1 VRARSGLTELRR
13 LALALPAA
21 ALLGVALSAAPAGA
35 QDRALADAC
44 AFGSTA
50 CLRAAQAAAILHGA
64 APAAAVAGNPV
75 PGTASTLGIRIGS
88 FPRLSLGAR
97 IGASRVAVP
106 DILRSGSGTSRG
118 HLLSAFMLDAAT
130 GITPGFSPLPTVG
143 GVASLDAV
151 ASTGFLL
158 TPGDFSGSAP
168 FVWGVGVRLGLLRES
183 FTMPGAS
190 VTAMWRG
197 AGAVHYGDPSLQR
210 TNAFASAASSGPSV
224 RAAVGKRLFG
234 VGLTGG
240 LGYDSWRGDVAWSGD
255 GAADLRVRGHL
266 SSRRT
271 AFANLAW
278 TFLVLHAVAEGGW
291 ISGPDL
297 LPGLDRTAAGLDPS
311 RGGFF
316 GGVALRLSI

>member
-1 VRARSGLTELRR
+1 LPEPRPVLLAL
-13 LALALPAA
+13 LALALA
-21 ALLGVALSAAPAGA
+21 GAPAGA

-44 AFGSTA
+44 PLGSTS

-64 APAAAVAGNPV
+64 APVAAVAGNPV

-88 FPRLSLGAR
+88 VPRLSVGTRL
-97 IGASRVAVP
+97 GASRVVVP
-106 DILRSGSGTSRG
+106 DILRAGTGTRG
-118 HLLSAFMLDAAT
+118 HVLSAFMMDAAA

-158 TPGDFSGSAP
+158 APGDFSGSAP
-168 FVWGVGVRLGLLRES
+168 FVWGLGVRLGLLRES

-197 AGAVHYGDPSLQR
+197 AGTVHYGDSSR
-210 TNAFASAASSGPSV
+210 RHGDAFASVAASGPSLRGV
-224 RAAVGKRLFG
+224 VGKRMLG
-234 VGLTGG
+234 VGVSGG
-240 LGYDSWRGDVAWSGD
+240 LGYDSRRGDVAWSD
-255 GAADLRVRGHL
+255 GAGADLRVRRHA
-266 SSRRT
+266 SSRTT
-271 AFANLAW
+271 AFGNLAW

-291 ISGPDL
+291 ISGPEL
-297 LPGLDRTAAGLDPS
+297 LPGLDRAGAGLDPP
-311 RGGFF
+311 RGGYY